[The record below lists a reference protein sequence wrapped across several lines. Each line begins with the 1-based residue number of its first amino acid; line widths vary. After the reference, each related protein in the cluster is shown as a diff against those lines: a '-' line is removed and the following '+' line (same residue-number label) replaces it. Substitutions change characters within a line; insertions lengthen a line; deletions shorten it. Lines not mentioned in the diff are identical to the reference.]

1 MWIFT
6 DFKEFKSHLPNVMK
20 LVRDSTATGPLPQ
33 KYVPRSKIWFVPSS
47 RTRNCSVWQVSRSP
61 CSQLSRQTKRNRK
74 MVFDICTDKKMISTI
89 SINRIRLP
97 WPQHWCDNKVESHN
111 CVGTQWNSGT
121 MSPDHR
127 SPSIQNSRECWCSR
141 PDWSLMYLR

>member
-1 MWIFT
+1 MTRLQPVLCHRNMCHDPKFGLFHRQEHET
-6 DFKEFKSHLPNVMK
+6 VPFGKC
-20 LVRDSTATGPLPQ
+20 PLRPAHN
-33 KYVPRSKIWFVPSS
+33 Y
-47 RTRNCSVWQVSRSP
+47 
-61 CSQLSRQTKRNRK
+61 QLSRQTKRNRK